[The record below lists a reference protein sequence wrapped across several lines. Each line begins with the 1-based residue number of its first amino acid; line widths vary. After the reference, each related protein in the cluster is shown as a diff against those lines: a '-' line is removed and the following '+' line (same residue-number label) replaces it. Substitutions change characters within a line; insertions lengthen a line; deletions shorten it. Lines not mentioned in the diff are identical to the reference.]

1 MAKQIHIEQFFK
13 NPYGGNKTL
22 LPLISLLIIFSLTLA
37 MTTGTSSLIF
47 ADNKPTL
54 TTQPARKTNAKKH
67 ATSKPTSPESNLDYW
82 LGQAEPVNPAI
93 AKPTSSRETPLNDP
107 QGGFRRDDALPG
119 VIEFSDGVQLAG
131 GIFTTR
137 GKPIKIW
144 LEKEKRWVGIP
155 TGAVLS
161 ISAVVIQEEMK
172 LRWRWKAMGEP
183 EKVYTGKSYPF
194 RRFQWKLHL
203 ADDSTIQGAI
213 KGQPIW
219 IEILSKTR
227 GPFILHERAKGEI
240 GQTLKDHV
248 YIKKIV
254 ISRKMMN
261 KVQQAKKDN

>member
-1 MAKQIHIEQFFK
+1 MAKQIHIEQR
-13 NPYGGNKTL
+13 NSPERNNTP
-22 LPLISLLIIFSLTLA
+22 LPLFFFLITPALA
-37 MTTGTSSLIF
+37 IALIAGGTSSFLF
-47 ADNKPTL
+47 AEDKPESK
-54 TTQPARKTNAKKH
+54 TQPARKTDAKKQ
-67 ATSKPTSPESNLDYW
+67 ATSKAAPPGSNLGYW
-82 LGQAEPVNPAI
+82 LGQAETAKPVNDNPADSQ
-93 AKPTSSRETPLNDP
+93 KKSSPNP
-107 QGGFRRDDALPG
+107 QAGFRRDDALPG
-119 VIEFSDGVQLAG
+119 VIEFSDGRQLAG
-131 GIFTTR
+131 GILTTR

-144 LEKEKRWVGIP
+144 REKEKRWQRIP
-155 TGAVLS
+155 PGAILS

-213 KGQPIW
+213 KGQPVW
-219 IEILSKTR
+219 IETQAETL

-240 GQTLKDHV
+240 GQALKDHV

-261 KVQQAKKDN
+261 KVRQAQKR